1 MIRRHLGEI
10 LLVVGIAVALLA
22 IVIDP
27 LRGLGIYLATEQI
40 VALIVGIVI
49 AVVGLF
55 ITLTRPTPP
64 IL

>member
-1 MIRRHLGEI
+1 MIGRHLGE
-10 LLVVGIAVALLA
+10 LLLA
-22 IVIDP
+22 AGIVLALAAILIDP
-27 LRGLGIYLATEQI
+27 LRGLDIYLATQQI

-64 IL
+64 VL